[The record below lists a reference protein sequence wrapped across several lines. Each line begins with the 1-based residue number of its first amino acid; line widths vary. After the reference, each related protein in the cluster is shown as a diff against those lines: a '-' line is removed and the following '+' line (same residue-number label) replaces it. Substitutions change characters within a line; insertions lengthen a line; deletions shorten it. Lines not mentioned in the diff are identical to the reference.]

1 MGNFWVLFWNIFDL
15 ACIVHQ
21 ISSPFCLRFWKM
33 QQRVNG
39 SSDAWWCMVLCPQGA
54 SYDPGLL
61 TQFFQQFSKES
72 ADSGADLFVR
82 LRLILY
88 SCKIVYMIYL
98 YLIYLG
104 VECFILIMCII
115 LWFLVI
121 SSWYGSMA
129 AVLNRRLDFF
139 QNQVHMDVRRDA
151 GHTHCALGR
160 PQLRNCLVTMEIH
173 SHPPSQVD
181 SSSPMFEVHGQI

>member
-1 MGNFWVLFWNIFDL
+1 MYELNISEPGKFLSAFLKHLLILLALFIK
-15 ACIVHQ
+15 
-21 ISSPFCLRFWKM
+21 SPLLSVCDSLM

-39 SSDAWWCMVLCPQGA
+39 SSDAWWCMLLCPQGA

-72 ADSGADLFVR
+72 ADSGSDLLVR

-88 SCKIVYMIYL
+88 SCKIVYMIYF

-104 VECFILIMCII
+104 VECFILIICII

-121 SSWYGSMA
+121 SSWYGCMA
-129 AVLNRRLDFF
+129 AVFNRRFDFF

-160 PQLRNCLVTMEIH
+160 RH
-173 SHPPSQVD
+173 SFATGDHGD
-181 SSSPMFEVHGQI
+181 SLTST

>member
-1 MGNFWVLFWNIFDL
+1 M
-15 ACIVHQ
+15 
-21 ISSPFCLRFWKM
+21 
-33 QQRVNG
+33 
-39 SSDAWWCMVLCPQGA
+39 LCPQGA

-115 LWFLVI
+115 L
-121 SSWYGSMA
+121 
-129 AVLNRRLDFF
+129 
-139 QNQVHMDVRRDA
+139 
-151 GHTHCALGR
+151 
-160 PQLRNCLVTMEIH
+160 
-173 SHPPSQVD
+173 
-181 SSSPMFEVHGQI
+181 

>member
-1 MGNFWVLFWNIFDL
+1 MSWIFLSQGNFWVLFWNILAL

-72 ADSGADLFVR
+72 ADSGSDLFVR

-139 QNQVHMDVRRDA
+139 RIRSTWMFVVMLAILIVLWVDDTASQL
-151 GHTHCALGR
+151 LG
-160 PQLRNCLVTMEIH
+160 
-173 SHPPSQVD
+173 D
-181 SSSPMFEVHGQI
+181 HGYSLTST